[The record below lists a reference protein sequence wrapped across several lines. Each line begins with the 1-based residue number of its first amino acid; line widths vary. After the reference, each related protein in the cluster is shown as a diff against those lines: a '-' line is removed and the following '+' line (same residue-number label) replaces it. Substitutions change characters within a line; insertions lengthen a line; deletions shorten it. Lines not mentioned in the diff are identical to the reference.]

1 MLYGFPHLR
10 NLILLF
16 ILLFPELF
24 LAQTTV
30 TYTSSGTFVV
40 PYGVTSLTVE
50 CYGGGGGG
58 GGDGTDNSVG
68 GSGGGGGAYARSVVA
83 VTPGASYPYTV
94 GAAGTAGANGVAG
107 GVGGST
113 TFNTTT
119 VVALGG
125 SGGGANGAAGG
136 AGGLASGSTGD
147 VKYDGGTGGTSN
159 DINGRGGG
167 GSGGTSS
174 AGNTGG
180 NQAGATA
187 VTGGYAGGAGGTGD
201 GSQGSAP
208 TAGNYGGGG
217 GGSGDKSGASEDGA
231 AGLAGVIKIT
241 YTGAAQTL
249 TVGASGD
256 DFTSVTATR
265 TALESKGIAGP
276 ITIELQSDYNE
287 AGETYPI
294 SFAAVTGA
302 SATNTITYR
311 PATGVTALVSDADA
325 GTGASLI
332 TLSGADYV
340 TFDGRPGGTGTTLA
354 DIQWTF
360 RNTRTAASVGPT
372 FEFLSD
378 ATYNTLKFLN
388 IEGESAGSNEG
399 IINLGGGPTT
409 GNDYNSFS
417 YCKVQDLTTG
427 GTASFP
433 LGGICVNGTSEAISD
448 GYITVDNC
456 HIFNISTPTAV
467 STTYIGGY
475 ELSNWTITNNH
486 MYHSSATALPTAVT
500 GTFYTFIFID
510 DGTGHTVTGNY
521 MGGTASSCGGSALT
535 YSGASNIRGIHLQ
548 SLTAGT
554 TTISNNYFSN
564 FSITSTMNVSAGNAY
579 LVAFRLYGSSD
590 ISLTNNTI
598 GSLTADGNIT
608 ITHNNASALGG
619 ILAIWNGA
627 SATTDISS
635 NSIGGITINA
645 GTATGTLNAM
655 IHNYTGSS
663 TALTVTNNTI
673 GGVVG
678 AGAISIADDIFM
690 RGIYTEQTSATTIT
704 GNTIQNFS
712 HTGDGSFIG
721 IFGNVGVITCTS
733 NTIKDISLGA
743 SNTKKHYLIAH
754 GGNIA
759 TNGYDPTAGTLANSP
774 TISSNN
780 ISNITVNNTGTAT
793 QLTVIYIRASGTITC
808 SSNTIGSTTANNM
821 SMANNASNYGMY
833 FTGNGTI
840 TASSNTIQQWNLTN
854 TGTTNSFAGMWDADG
869 IMSACNA
876 NTLKNI
882 TTVGEATHYMI
893 GISTTDNA
901 SVTNSVI
908 QDITAS
914 GTTSTA
920 ILRCILV
927 STSGTITCSNNT
939 IGSTTNNNMVIAGN
953 SQNEAICLDGTS
965 TAITCNSNTIQEF
978 NLTST
983 GATSIFLG
991 IYAVT
996 GVFNATSNTI
1006 KNIDIAGVGATSTIL
1021 YGIHCATAS
1030 ASNTIISNT
1039 ISDLNATTTSANS
1052 PYVRGI
1058 SVTTGG
1064 GTVKKNMVKNLTNAA
1079 TSSPFIYG
1087 INVVSGSWGLHNN
1100 VILLSNGGI
1109 DNNISLNGINDGSTG
1124 TMTIYHNTIKI
1135 SGTTTAGAVTR
1146 GYRRT
1151 AAGTTTVKNNIF
1163 QNTRTGT
1170 GTHYAYSATDVTTIT
1185 TDDNYLEATD
1195 DANAVGYWNA
1205 TAYSFA
1211 NWQTAFAGEDNS
1223 LSGTET
1229 INSTTGKAAT
1239 TFVGANQGVDLFTG
1253 STVTDDNEGTA
1264 RDVAPWMGAF
1274 EGGVTL
1280 PIELTSFTGS
1290 KEGKNNELF
1299 WVTATELNNDFFTL
1313 EKTYDGESFEIVG
1326 TLDGAGN
1333 SNQYLYYSF
1342 IDYDV
1347 REVLNYYRLKQTD
1360 FDGKFAYSNIITIDN
1375 RTNTSNKEIV
1385 MITNILGQEVNEF
1398 YRGIVVIVYA
1408 DGTSMKI
1415 IQ

>member
-1 MLYGFPHLR
+1 MLFHFLIKR

-16 ILLFPELF
+16 ILLLSELF
-24 LAQTTV
+24 WAQTTV
-30 TYTSSGTFVV
+30 TYTSSGTFYV
-40 PYGVTSLTVE
+40 PYGVTSITVE
-50 CYGGGGGG
+50 CYGAGGGG

-68 GSGGGGGAYARSVVA
+68 GSGGGGGAYARSVIA
-83 VTPGASYPYTV
+83 VTAGAAYPYSIGT
-94 GAAGTAGANGVAG
+94 AGTAGSGAAG
-107 GVGGST
+107 GNGGNT

-119 VVALGG
+119 VVAAGG

-136 AGGLASGSTGD
+136 AGGTIAASTGD
-147 VKYDGGTGGTSN
+147 VEYAGGSGGTST
-159 DINGRGGG
+159 DVNGRGGG
-167 GSGGTSS
+167 GCGGTES

-180 NQAGATA
+180 DQAGAVA

-208 TAGNYGGGG
+208 TAGQYGGGG
-217 GGSGDKSGASEDGA
+217 GGSGDRSGGSENGG

-241 YTGAAQTL
+241 YTGVATTYTL
-249 TVGASGD
+249 GAGD
-256 DFTSVTATR
+256 TFTSITAAR
-265 TALESKGIAGP
+265 TALETAGVDAP
-276 ITIELQSDYNE
+276 IIIEIQSDYNE

-294 SFAAVTGA
+294 TFAAVPGA

-325 GTGASLI
+325 GTGAALI
-332 TLSGADYV
+332 TLNGADYI
-340 TFDGRPGGTGTTLA
+340 TFDGRPAGTGTTIA
-354 DIQWTF
+354 DIQWTL

-372 FEFLSD
+372 VEFLND

-388 IEGESAGSNEG
+388 VEGESAGSNEG
-399 IINLGGGPTT
+399 IINLAGGPTT
-409 GNDYNSFS
+409 GNDYNTFS

-433 LGGICVNGTSEAISD
+433 LGGINANGTSEAITE

-456 HIFNISTPTAV
+456 HIFNISTPAAV

-475 ELSNWTITNNH
+475 EMSDWTITNNH

-500 GTFYTFIFID
+500 GTFYVFIFVD
-510 DGTGHTVTGNY
+510 DGTGYTITGNY
-521 MGGTASSCGGSALT
+521 MGGTASSCGGSALIYT
-535 YSGASNIRGIHLQ
+535 GASNIRGIHLQ

-554 TTISNNYFSN
+554 TTVSGNYFSN

-579 LVAFRLYGSSD
+579 LVAYRLYGSSD

-598 GSLTADGNIT
+598 GSLVADGNIT

-635 NSIGGITINA
+635 NNIGGITINA
-645 GTATGTLNAM
+645 GTSTGTLNAM

-663 TALTVTNNTI
+663 TALTVSNNVI
-673 GGVVG
+673 GGTVG

-721 IFGNVGVITCTS
+721 IFGNVGAITCTS

-754 GGNIA
+754 GGNTA
-759 TNGYDPTAGTLANSP
+759 TNSYDPTIGTLANSP
-774 TISSNN
+774 TISSNSF
-780 ISNITVNNTGTAT
+780 SNITVNNTGTAT
-793 QLTVIYIRASGTITC
+793 QFTGIYVRASGTITS
-808 SSNTIGSTTANNM
+808 SSNTLGSTTANNM
-821 SMANNASNYGMY
+821 SLANNASNYGMY

-840 TASSNTIQQWNLTN
+840 TASSNTIQQWNLTS
-854 TGTTNSFAGMWDADG
+854 TGTTNSFAGIWDADG
-869 IMSACNA
+869 TLSACSS

-882 TTVGEATHYMI
+882 TTAGESTNYMI
-893 GISTTDNA
+893 GVSTTDNA
-901 SVTNSVI
+901 SITNSTI
-908 QDITAS
+908 QDITIS

-927 STSGTITCSNNT
+927 STSGTITCSSNT
-939 IGSTTNNNMVIAGN
+939 VGSTTDNNITIAAN
-953 SQNEAICLDGTS
+953 SQNEGIRLDGTS

-978 NLTST
+978 NLTNT
-983 GATSIFLG
+983 GATSVFYG

-996 GVFNATSNTI
+996 GAFSASSNTV
-1006 KNIDIAGVGATSTIL
+1006 KNIDIAGVGAASTIL
-1021 YGIHCATAS
+1021 AGIHCATS
-1030 ASNTIISNT
+1030 SGSNSITSNTIT
-1039 ISDLNATTTSANS
+1039 DLNATTTSANS
-1052 PYVRGI
+1052 PYIRGI
-1058 SVTTGG
+1058 SLQTGG

-1079 TSSPFIYG
+1079 TSSPVIYG
-1087 INVVSGSWGLHNN
+1087 VIATSGSWGLHNN
-1100 VILLSNGGI
+1100 VILLSNGSI
-1109 DNNISLNGINDGSTG
+1109 DNNISLNGLNDGSTG

-1135 SGTTTAGAVTR
+1135 SGTTTAAAITR

-1185 TDDNYLEATD
+1185 SDYNYLEATD
-1195 DANAVGYWNA
+1195 DANTVGYWNA

-1211 NWQTAFAGEDNS
+1211 DWQTAFVGEDNS
-1223 LSGTET
+1223 INGTET
-1229 INSTTGKAAT
+1229 ISSTTGKAAT
-1239 TFVGANQGVDLFTG
+1239 TFAGANTGADLFTG
-1253 STVTDDNEGTA
+1253 GTVTEDQEGTA
-1264 RDVAPWMGAF
+1264 RDALPWIGAF
-1274 EGGVTL
+1274 EGGVVL
-1280 PIELTSFTGS
+1280 PIELLYFTG
-1290 KEGKNNELF
+1290 KKVGNQNELF
-1299 WVTATELNNDFFTL
+1299 WTTATEFNNDFFTV
-1313 EKTYDGESFEIVG
+1313 EKTYDGESFDLVG
-1326 TLDGAGN
+1326 IMKGAGN
-1333 SNQYLYYSF
+1333 STQYR
-1342 IDYDV
+1342 DYTLTDNDV
-1347 REVLNYYRLKQTD
+1347 RQVLNYYRLKQTD
-1360 FDGKFAYSNIITIDN
+1360 FDGKFAYSALIAIDN
-1375 RTNTSNKEIV
+1375 RINASNKEI
-1385 MITNILGQEVNEF
+1385 ILTTNILGQEVNEF
-1398 YRGIVVIVYA
+1398 YRGIVIIVYA
-1408 DGTSMKI
+1408 DGTSIKV